1 VRQNCEVCARA
12 CSFSNWYIQVPSSE
26 VLKSLSIRAA
36 ASDWPQGATL
46 PDFAEGY
53 EACRLIQNIFRTLTP
68 KYFSSTPF
76 PTLLR
81 QHLPK
86 QFVDDNIFG
95 TYNTACTFI
104 KHMKYVKAELVEVED
119 MLKKPTHKCDVC
131 KTGAKLATTSAPPSS
146 TEIGVEEAHEDVQSP
161 QPPLPRTEADLHTL
175 HKGHGFTKNMWI

>member
-1 VRQNCEVCARA
+1 MLEILV
-12 CSFSNWYIQVPSSE
+12 S
-26 VLKSLSIRAA
+26 
-36 ASDWPQGATL
+36 
-46 PDFAEGY
+46 
-53 EACRLIQNIFRTLTP
+53 TP
-68 KYFSSTPF
+68 THISSTPF

-86 QFVDDNIFG
+86 QFVDSSIFG

-104 KHMKYVKAELVEVED
+104 KHMKYDKAELVEVED

-161 QPPLPRTEADLHTL
+161 QPPLLRTEADLHTL
-175 HKGHGFTKNMWI
+175 HKGHGFTKNMWILVICRDGPTRRSYRIGKKGIGTIFLGYIKFISCFNSKLNSTPSHSPW